1 MSKNV
6 TSENE
11 NQIFESVLN
20 TINSLNLPHSFE
32 LDFLV
37 KRISEVVNQEIEF
50 MPCNM
55 SNGTT
60 GVVISGETIHIFYE
74 ANISPIHQIQIKLH
88 ELGHAILGHLNEN
101 DQVSNEDAILKSFY
115 TSINKYDSAQSI
127 TMKRQIYDAK
137 SEKEAELFATELIAR
152 VKLDAYTSDDP
163 IYSVSFQ

>member
-1 MSKNV
+1 MSKNL
-6 TSENE
+6 TNKNE
-11 NQIFESVLN
+11 NQIFENVLS
-20 TINSLNLPHSFE
+20 TINSLSLPRSFE

-37 KRISEVVNQEIEF
+37 KRISEAIKQEIEF
-50 MPCNM
+50 MPCKM

-88 ELGHAILGHLNEN
+88 ELGHAILGHLDKNYQNPE
-101 DQVSNEDAILKSFY
+101 EDAVLKSFY
-115 TSINKYDSAQSI
+115 TSIDKYSSAQTV
-127 TMKRQIYDAK
+127 TMNRQIYDEE

-152 VKLDAYTSDDP
+152 VKLDTYTSDDP